1 MKRFS
6 DFIKTALNESVTVYR
21 GIPVAGQD
29 KDRRITWV
37 STSKEHATMYSQAL
51 TGNAYGGEVL
61 KYRISGTLVPI
72 DLGFRSA
79 DTFVTYED
87 IRGRIIDAILARFEK
102 KRLTEART
110 LELLDELRSL
120 KLPGSNRVHTWMR
133 NSKIVDVIEKAGFN
147 CILQHEGMQF
157 DDGNIITYGLLD
169 KSLLSL
175 QR

>member
-6 DFIKTALNESVTVYR
+6 DFIKTTLNESLTVYR

-37 STSKEHATMYSQAL
+37 STSKDHAVMYSQD
-51 TGNAYGGEVL
+51 GKNKGEVL
-61 KYRISGTLVPI
+61 TYRISGTLVPI

-87 IRGRIIDAILARFEK
+87 IRGRINDAIIERFEN
-102 KRLTEART
+102 KRLTETRT
-110 LELLDELRSL
+110 VELLDALRSL

-147 CILQHEGMQF
+147 CIVQHEGMKF

-169 KSLLSL
+169 KSLLS
-175 QR
+175 

>member
-6 DFIKTALNESVTVYR
+6 DFIKTALNESLTVYR

-37 STSKEHATMYSQAL
+37 STSKDHATMYSQD
-51 TGNAYGGEVL
+51 GKNKGEVL
-61 KYRISGTLVPI
+61 THRISGTLVPI

-87 IRGRIIDAILARFEK
+87 VRGRIIDRILNRFEN
-102 KRLTEART
+102 KRLTETRAV
-110 LELLDELRSL
+110 ELLDALRSL
-120 KLPGSNRVHTWMR
+120 KLPGSNPVHTWML

-147 CILQHEGMQF
+147 CIVQHEGMKF

-169 KSLLSL
+169 KSLLS
-175 QR
+175 